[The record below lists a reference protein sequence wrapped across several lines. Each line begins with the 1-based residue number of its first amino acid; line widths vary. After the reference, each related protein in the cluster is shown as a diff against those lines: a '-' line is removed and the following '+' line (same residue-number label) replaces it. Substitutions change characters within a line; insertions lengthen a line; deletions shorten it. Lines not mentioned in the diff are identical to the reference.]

1 MKIKITGSGGCVS
14 TPKPCCG
21 CPVCKQ
27 AREKG
32 FPYART
38 GCSLFIEDV
47 NILIDTPEDIN
58 TSLNNAGIQKVEH
71 ILYSHCDPDH
81 TMGMRVIEQL
91 KMDWLADSMGK
102 KPDNLIE
109 VASLPVIIEDMKKQ
123 GTKYGSIM
131 EYYEARSLIYTSKI
145 RTLKYDN
152 ILVELIP
159 VDEQEHVAIF
169 VISSDGKKIIYAP
182 CDVKPF
188 PESEKFQDAD
198 VLIIGN
204 TIVGDVLKNGFVLK
218 EDNPLRKEL
227 FTLDEIDMIRKQYGI
242 KEVIITHLEEDWGK
256 SYDDYKELEREL
268 NPIHF
273 AYDGLKICLEKEC

>member
-1 MKIKITGSGGCVS
+1 MNVIILGSGGCLS
-14 TPKPCCG
+14 TPRACCS
-21 CPVCKQ
+21 CRVCTE
-27 AREKG
+27 ARQKG

-38 GCSLFIEDV
+38 GCSLFIEDA

-58 TSLNNAGIQKVEH
+58 ASLNNSDIQKVER

-91 KMDWLADSMGK
+91 KMDWLAASLGK
-102 KPDNLIE
+102 KPDDPIE
-109 VASLPVIIEDMKKQ
+109 IISLPAIIEDIKKQ
-123 GTKYGSIM
+123 GTKYGSSIA
-131 EYYEARSLIYTSKI
+131 YYEAKGLVRTKGIRSFKNS
-145 RTLKYDN
+145 N

-159 VDEQEHVAIF
+159 VDEQEYVTIF
-169 VISSDGKKIIYAP
+169 IISSNSRKIIYAP

-204 TIVGDVLKNGFVLK
+204 TIVGDVLKDGFVLS

-227 FTLDEIDMIRKQYGI
+227 FSLDEIDTIRKQYGI
-242 KEVIITHLEEDWGK
+242 KEVIITHLEEGWGK
-256 SYDDYKELEREL
+256 SYDDYRELERNL
-268 NPIHF
+268 NYIHF
-273 AYDGLKICLEKEC
+273 AYDGMKIQLDV

>member
-1 MKIKITGSGGCVS
+1 MNVIILGSGGCVS
-14 TPKPCCG
+14 TPRACCN
-21 CPVCKQ
+21 CRVCTE
-27 AREKG
+27 ARQKG

-58 TSLNNAGIQKVEH
+58 ASLNNSGIQKVEH

-91 KMDWLADSMGK
+91 KMDWLADSLGK
-102 KPDNLIE
+102 KLDTPIGII
-109 VASLPVIIEDMKKQ
+109 SLPTILEDIKKQ
-123 GTKYGSIM
+123 STRYGSVM
-131 EYYEARSLIYTSKI
+131 KYYESKGLVYTKGI
-145 RTLKYDN
+145 HAFKNNN

-169 VISSDGKKIIYAP
+169 IISSGGKKIIYAP

-188 PESEKFQDAD
+188 PKSEKFRDAD

-204 TIVGDVLKNGFVLK
+204 TIVGDVLKDGFVLNK
-218 EDNPLRKEL
+218 DNLLKKEL
-227 FTLDEIDMIRKQYGI
+227 FTLDEIDTIRKQYGI

-256 SYDDYKELEREL
+256 SYDDYRELEKKL
-268 NPIHF
+268 NSIHF
-273 AYDGLKICLEKEC
+273 AYDGLKIQL

>member
-1 MKIKITGSGGCVS
+1 MNVIILGSGGCVS
-14 TPKPCCG
+14 TPRACCN
-21 CPVCKQ
+21 CRVCTE
-27 AREKG
+27 ARQKG